1 MPDQPLQEA
10 DCQFATP
17 GEIAQAFHE
26 AYERGA
32 EYFGYK
38 TRPESAV
45 SWEDVPENNKA
56 LMIATV
62 RGVLIERRMV
72 VKGGPLVQALGDARL
87 EAEALAEALES
98 VSDLRSTWPSAMQA
112 LADYRARH
120 PKEPTG
126 VGKSADAPS
135 EPASG
140 LARHPKETP

>member
-1 MPDQPLQEA
+1 MTMEPYRDSTSPPQGR

-45 SWEDVPENNKA
+45 SWENVPENNKA

-72 VKGGPLVQALGDARL
+72 VKGGPLAQALDDAR
-87 EAEALAEALES
+87 EALDRVRALSANDADPGFGASPDYWAGVGEAADIASEALAE
-98 VSDLRSTWPSAMQA
+98 
-112 LADYRARH
+112 YRARH
-120 PKEPTG
+120 PKE
-126 VGKSADAPS
+126 
-135 EPASG
+135 
-140 LARHPKETP
+140 TP